1 MKEIED
7 QRRGA
12 VSREDRI
19 EEHHVARGG
28 FTLLELAIVLTIGAT
43 LLGFAGLTFG
53 SYAQRTSAQRAA
65 RVFVRDLSLAR
76 STALRSRESVVIRF
90 YEGSR
95 WYQVTIPETD
105 TEVVRRRFGVNADV
119 DLAGIDL
126 RLPGDTLMFGPNG
139 MADLRDAPG
148 SLGEARFSAG
158 AIEYAVLFNSMG
170 AAKVEEN

>member
-1 MKEIED
+1 
-7 QRRGA
+7 
-12 VSREDRI
+12 VSLEDRE
-19 EEHHVARGG
+19 EEHHVARRG
-28 FTLLELAIVLTIGAT
+28 FTLLELAIVLTISAT

-65 RVFVRDLSLAR
+65 RVFVRDLALAR

-95 WYQVTIPETD
+95 WYQVTVPATD
-105 TEVVRRRFGVNADV
+105 TEVARRRFGVNADV

-126 RLPGDTLMFGPNG
+126 RMPGDTLMFGPNG
-139 MADLRDAPG
+139 MADLRDASG
-148 SLGEARFSAG
+148 SLGEARFSSG
-158 AIEYAVLFNSMG
+158 SVEYSVLFNSMG

>member
-1 MKEIED
+1 M
-7 QRRGA
+7 RAA
-12 VSREDRI
+12 VSLEDR
-19 EEHHVARGG
+19 EEEDHVARRG
-28 FTLLELAIVLTIGAT
+28 FTLLEIAIVLAISAT

-65 RVFVRDLSLAR
+65 RVFVRDLALAR

-95 WYQVTIPETD
+95 WYQVSIVETD
-105 TEVVRRRFGVNADV
+105 TEVTRRRFGINADV

-126 RLPGDTLMFGPNG
+126 RMPGDSLVFGPTG
-139 MADLRDAPG
+139 MADLSDASG

-158 AIEYAVLFNSMG
+158 ANEYSVLFNSMG